1 MHEMSVFK
9 PIYKDSLS
17 KEERMKE
24 LESLMILKGK
34 QNKLPKQGCVL
45 MDESSEGIG
54 RRKNLCHPLYP
65 QTRFLSLLWSMPTNK
80 EMLDA
85 TTYPDPEP
93 FYMPIHTRTR
103 LVIPVLT
110 GIFFGAQKQKKNRI
124 PEDFFF
130 FCVFRRIFSQE
141 RHFVGVVVILV
152 STSLPT

>member
-1 MHEMSVFK
+1 
-9 PIYKDSLS
+9 
-17 KEERMKE
+17 MKE

-110 GIFFGAQKQKKNRI
+110 GIFFGAQKQKKTGFLRI
-124 PEDFFF
+124 SFFLCFPEDFFTGTS
-130 FCVFRRIFSQE
+130 FCGGRSN
-141 RHFVGVVVILV
+141 
-152 STSLPT
+152 SC